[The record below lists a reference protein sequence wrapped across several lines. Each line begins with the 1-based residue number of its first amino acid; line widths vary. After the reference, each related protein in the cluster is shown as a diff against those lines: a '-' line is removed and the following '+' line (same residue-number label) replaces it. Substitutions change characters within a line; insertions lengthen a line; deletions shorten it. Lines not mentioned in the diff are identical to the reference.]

1 MFNVCPFYSQGDLSD
16 NDLRYLSALQYNGF
30 YGYELLTERSQDS
43 VICGICGVIG
53 QVHFGD
59 GNEKNCC
66 SVEMLSTL
74 NDNHY
79 VRCWCCNGSK

>member
-1 MFNVCPFYSQGDLSD
+1 MPYCTKNNRFY
-16 NDLRYLSALQYNGF
+16 A
-30 YGYELLTERSQDS
+30 YELLSERSQDS

-66 SVEMLSTL
+66 SVEMVSALS
-74 NDNHY
+74 
-79 VRCWCCNGSK
+79 